1 MVFLHF
7 RRKNLTNNKMLIG
20 VIGSIFVVVSILG
33 AIPSHA
39 AKNNLSK
46 QGVILA
52 TPAVA
57 FLLSE
62 DRNKKILDKY
72 ENATSLTDSQL
83 VELLKAVGF
92 KGQALKTAWAV
103 AKAESNGRPFAFNGN
118 TKTGDSSFGIFQ
130 INMIGDLGEVRTDK
144 YDLNLYAELFSPV
157 TNAQIVYRMTKGGTD
172 WSSWSSYN
180 KGAIHKWLNKFP
192 SA

>member
-1 MVFLHF
+1 MHF
-7 RRKNLTNNKMLIG
+7 RRKNLINNKMLVG
-20 VIGSIFVVVSILG
+20 VVSSAFVLVSILG
-33 AIPSHA
+33 AMPSHA
-39 AKNNLSK
+39 TKNNLSK
-46 QGVILA
+46 QGLVGSA
-52 TPAVA
+52 TLEVA

-62 DRNKKILDKY
+62 DKNEKILTKY
-72 ENATSLTDSQL
+72 ENAHSLTDSQL

-92 KGQALKTAWAV
+92 KGKALRTAWAV

-130 INMIGDLGEVRTDK
+130 INMLGTLGPDRRDK
-144 YDLNLYAELFSPV
+144 FDLNLNAELFSPV

-180 KGAIHKWLNKFP
+180 KGAHYKWLNKFP
-192 SA
+192 NQ